1 MKFGG
6 GIQRRKICGILTHSR
21 SLESSRPLNRLWN
34 IHSHGNTVN
43 FKVQSGIT
51 GFEWEIIE

>member
-1 MKFGG
+1 MKLGG
-6 GIQRRKICGILTHSR
+6 RIRQKKTCGILINSR
-21 SLESSRPLNRLWN
+21 SLELSLLLNRLWI

-43 FKVQSGIT
+43 FKAQSGIT